1 MYFEAFHHLNKHEMC
16 KYGYYSPQKC
26 RVFLET
32 PVEQAAV
39 DWAIDLNCL
48 LLLYCSIFMHMQWLK
63 CPSNFALTHTHTS
76 VHRYTDTATMQRRP
90 CSLMAMDTDTPSNQP
105 PNHPTSYPHYFHIS
119 FEKRIMC
126 GSLPFPILSG
136 FFGMCNGSHY
146 YPHFGALWPAPKWK
160 YMQMPV
166 GCKFFDTDTVADTV
180 KFCLSAN
187 LCLRNRGQTYFEDTA
202 KRPRIKD
209 EGPGGS
215 AIEWEPRQKIK

>member
-1 MYFEAFHHLNKHEMC
+1 MYFEAFHHLNKHEMS

-90 CSLMAMDTDTPSNQP
+90 CSLMAMDTDTHPH
-105 PNHPTSYPHYFHIS
+105 NHPTTPPHPTHIIFILVLKSALCAVRSHSPFCPGFLACVMARIIILISVLCGQPQNENICKCQSVANSLIQIRLQIRWNFAFPLISVCETEGRHIS
-119 FEKRIMC
+119 RTRQKGQ
-126 GSLPFPILSG
+126 GSRTKDPAVEQLSG
-136 FFGMCNGSHY
+136 SQG
-146 YPHFGALWPAPKWK
+146 KK
-160 YMQMPV
+160 
-166 GCKFFDTDTVADTV
+166 
-180 KFCLSAN
+180 
-187 LCLRNRGQTYFEDTA
+187 
-202 KRPRIKD
+202 
-209 EGPGGS
+209 
-215 AIEWEPRQKIK
+215 